1 MDNPWI
7 YLIILAVICV
17 ALIVAVIILFRKLNA
32 EKLRLDRFLTGQD
45 GRDLESALNDRFNR
59 ISALEEM
66 NADNEA
72 AIRDIYLRLQGTY
85 QKMGIVKYNAFTENG
100 GNLSFA
106 MALLN
111 EKDNGYVMNVMNS
124 REGSY
129 VYVKE
134 ISQGRCDIPL
144 GGEESKAIEQA
155 MAKRGR
161 NVRH

>member
-1 MDNPWI
+1 MDNPFI
-7 YLIILAVICV
+7 YLIILAVVCV
-17 ALIVAVIILFRKLNA
+17 ALIVLVVILFRKLR
-32 EKLRLDRFLTGQD
+32 EQKERLDRFLVGQD
-45 GRDLESALNDRFNR
+45 GSDLEAALNDRFSR
-59 ISALEEM
+59 ISDLEDHNLE
-66 NADNEA
+66 NER
-72 AIRDIYLRLQGTY
+72 AIRDIYSRLQGTY

>member
-1 MDNPWI
+1 MDNPFI
-7 YLIILAVICV
+7 YLIILAVVCV
-17 ALIVAVIILFRKLNA
+17 ALIVLVVILFRKLR
-32 EKLRLDRFLTGQD
+32 EQKERLDRFLVGQD
-45 GRDLESALNDRFNR
+45 GSDLEAALNDRFSR
-59 ISALEEM
+59 ISALEDHNLE
-66 NADNEA
+66 NER
-72 AIRDIYLRLQGTY
+72 AIRDIYSRLQGTY

-144 GGEESKAIEQA
+144 GGEGEKALTE
-155 MAKRGR
+155 AKRGR